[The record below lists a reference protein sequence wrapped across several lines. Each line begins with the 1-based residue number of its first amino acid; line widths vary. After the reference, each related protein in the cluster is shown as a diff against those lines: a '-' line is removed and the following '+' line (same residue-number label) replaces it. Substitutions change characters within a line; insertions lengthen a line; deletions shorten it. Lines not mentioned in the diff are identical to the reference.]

1 MHGSRPMGYATLQI
15 LQAIAAGY
23 VYGFDIMDAT
33 GLPSGTVYPI
43 LSKLEESGLVKSRWE
58 DPRIAKRE
66 KRPARRSYV
75 ITGDG
80 REAVNETLRRYKKLH
95 RLVPRKADS

>member
-1 MHGSRPMGYATLQI
+1 MTESRPLGYATLQI

-23 VYGFDIMDAT
+23 VYGFDIMDVT

-43 LSKLEESGLVKSRWE
+43 LSKLEDSGLVKSRWE
-58 DPRIAKRE
+58 DARIAKRE
-66 KRPARRSYV
+66 KRPARRTYV

-80 REAVNETLRRYKKLH
+80 REAVRETLRKYKNVQ
-95 RLVPRKADS
+95 RLVPRKAES

>member
-1 MHGSRPMGYATLQI
+1 MPNTRRLGFATLQI

-23 VYGFDIMDAT
+23 VYGFDIMNAT

-43 LSKLEESGLVKSRWE
+43 LSKLEDSGFVKSNWE
-58 DPRIAKRE
+58 SARVAKRE

-75 ITGDG
+75 ITGEG
-80 REAVNETLRRYKKLH
+80 REAVRETLEKYKKLQ